1 MKLEDEVR
9 ELHDMIEDLENSRAE
24 LEYQISQL
32 SSNKAYNDNSVSS
45 SNKKIK
51 SPTKIE
57 SKIPRAGQNSNNK
70 GKVQQTLFSE
80 KEQEEDNIGGPYQN
94 EPEMDEDE
102 QNEQNFEI
110 MLPKKPNQEEEEVPI
125 MDDEDPEDYS
135 LVF

>member
-9 ELHDMIEDLENSRAE
+9 ELHDMIEDLENSRAD

-32 SSNKAYNDNSVSS
+32 SSNKTYNDNSSS

-57 SKIPRAGQNSNNK
+57 SKIPRAGQNSNGK
-70 GKVQQTLFSE
+70 SKVQQQLFSK

-94 EPEMDEDE
+94 EPEIDEDE

-110 MLPKKPNQEEEEVPI
+110 MVPKKPNQEEEEIPI